1 MAESAEK
8 ARARRTP
15 HSDCE
20 RHGAGLQGIV
30 IQLTGAKGAGEDSE
44 ESDCVF
50 LPDQHE
56 DTPLGTAPP
65 RRRAPPSP
73 VLSDRSA
80 SAPAFLSPYPS
91 SPKPLLSLVKSFSTE
106 IDPKEASSSSS
117 SPSSSSSLRPKPLLS
132 LVKSLSSEISRREPE
147 VAQSKS
153 DSKLNLHMW
162 KQLTQPRAE
171 PEGGD
176 QQTAPPT
183 PADPSPTEP
192 EPRGTGFFKAELED
206 TRRKFSEAMQEPL
219 SMLSKI
225 IREDSPKQQ
234 HQHQQ
239 RALLTDN
246 VGGGARGGAGF
257 EGGAEDSDAERVE
270 KQGRRAWR
278 ARFATPSPSPTP
290 APAPAPIPAL
300 SQDSRYEI
308 CTYGDVIQ
316 VVEIA
321 GPRAGGD
328 GGGSPRQAQGPRGL
342 ARPSISGSGRWLFC
356 VSALAYSFFV
366 LPLPS
371 YLAGLALG
379 LAGGFMLG
387 LLVVLLLAPRRS
399 SLRPYRVP
407 PSLQDSLRADSP
419 AQEHSHPKILKG
431 WMNEIQ
437 GYNPEM
443 YHPSL
448 THSVYATLEGSRL
461 QLAYPRTNI
470 SRRATFQDPAPDPA
484 PDAVFMHSRQFQLAG
499 SKVFL
504 LPAVLARKRVW
515 NKKYPICVMLAEEE
529 AEEEVEV
536 GEEDRGEVQEE
547 QGERA
552 EQDVPPVAKPG
563 APVALFLFGRTG
575 REKEEWFQHFLS
587 ASKATD
593 CDQDSGSKSDMSV
606 QQDSTPAGQAQ
617 YSGGSSRGS
626 SEDIPS
632 LLRLKDLAGSV
643 REKILLDYNA
653 YMDRFVVSEAG
664 SDPPSPSYSTGDS
677 PTAKEKFC
685 EPVAG
690 GNGESQPAV
699 TRGVNALIGRI
710 FWDFL
715 REKYW
720 ANQVAHKIQ
729 KKLTKIR
736 LPYFMNELTL
746 TELDMG
752 TCMPQVV
759 SMSRPSV
766 DHRGLWLEMEVVYT
780 GSLQMTLETKMNLC
794 KLGKEGGAETDSVPE
809 SGCMSSRP
817 RLCVLADSDE
827 ESSSAGSSDEEE
839 VPPSEPQGVPGDKGT
854 PPGADGHGGCS
865 TSRKILRFVDK
876 IAKSK
881 YFQKATENEYIKK
894 KIEEVSNTPLLLTVE
909 VQELSGTLAVN
920 IPPPPTDRIWY
931 SFRVPP
937 RLDLRVRPMLGEREV
952 TFTHV
957 TEWIEK
963 KLQREFQKVLV
974 MPNMDDLYLPL
985 MHSGLDSPPSSQ
997 HSPASCSRES
1007 SMDVA
1012 DQEEEEAA
1020 SE

>member
-1 MAESAEK
+1 MSEAAE
-8 ARARRTP
+8 RGR
-15 HSDCE
+15 DD
-20 RHGAGLQGIV
+20 GGLQGIV
-30 IQLTGAKGAGEDSE
+30 SRLTGRGGAGEDSE
-44 ESDCVF
+44 DSDCVF

-56 DTPLGTAPP
+56 GIPLRPIPP
-65 RRRAPPSP
+65 TCRAPPSP
-73 VLSDRSA
+73 VLTDRCA
-80 SAPAFLSPYPS
+80 SAPAFLSPHPS
-91 SPKPLLSLVKSFSTE
+91 SPKPLLSLVKSLSTE
-106 IDPKEASSSSS
+106 IDPKETSS
-117 SPSSSSSLRPKPLLS
+117 SPSPSSSLRPKPLLS
-132 LVKSLSSEISRREPE
+132 LVKSLSSEISRCEPE

-153 DSKLNLHMW
+153 DSKLNLHML

-176 QQTAPPT
+176 SEMAPPT
-183 PADPSPTEP
+183 PADPSPIEP
-192 EPRGTGFFKAELED
+192 EPRGGGFFKAELED

-234 HQHQQ
+234 QLHQN
-239 RALLTDN
+239 RAPGATDA
-246 VGGGARGGAGF
+246 VGGGARGRAGF
-257 EGGAEDSDAERVE
+257 EGGPKDSNAEGLEM
-270 KQGRRAWR
+270 QCRRAWR
-278 ARFATPSPSPTP
+278 ARCSVPSPSPS
-290 APAPAPIPAL
+290 PAL

-316 VVEIA
+316 VVEIV
-321 GPRAGGD
+321 GSRAGGD
-328 GGGSPRQAQGPRGL
+328 GGGAPRPVQGPRGP
-342 ARPSISGSGRWLFC
+342 ARPSISGSGRWLFY

-371 YLAGLALG
+371 YWAGLALG

-399 SLRPYRVP
+399 SPRPHRDP
-407 PSLQDSLRADSP
+407 HSLQDSLRADAP
-419 AQEHSHPKILKG
+419 GEEQSHPKILQG
-431 WMNEIQ
+431 WMNEMQ
-437 GYNPEM
+437 GYSPET

-448 THSVYATLEGSRL
+448 THSVYATMEGSRL
-461 QLAYPRTNI
+461 RLAYPRTNI
-470 SRRATFQDPAPDPA
+470 SRRANFHDPTPDPA
-484 PDAVFMHSRQFQLAG
+484 HNAVFVRSHQFQLAG
-499 SKVFL
+499 SKVSL
-504 LPAVLARKRVW
+504 LPTVLARKRVW
-515 NKKYPICVMLAEEE
+515 NKKYPICVVLAEE
-529 AEEEVEV
+529 AVEEEKEV
-536 GEEDRGEVQEE
+536 GEEGREEVQEE
-547 QGERA
+547 QGERP
-552 EQDVPPVAKPG
+552 EQDVAPAAKLG
-563 APVALFLFGRTG
+563 APVTLFLFGRTG

-587 ASKATD
+587 ASKAAD
-593 CDQDSGSKSDMSV
+593 CDQDSGSRSDMSV
-606 QQDSTPAGQAQ
+606 QQDSTHTDQAQ
-617 YSGGSSRGS
+617 CSGGSSRGS

-643 REKILLDYNA
+643 REKILLDYSA
-653 YMDRFVVSEAG
+653 YMARFVVSEAG
-664 SDPPSPSYSTGDS
+664 SAPPSPSHSTGDS

-685 EPVAG
+685 EPITG
-690 GNGESQPAV
+690 GNGESQPAI
-699 TRGVNALIGRI
+699 TRGINALIGRI

-766 DHRGLWLEMEVVYT
+766 DHRGLWLEMEVMYT

-794 KLGKEGGAETDSVPE
+794 KLGKEGGAEADSVPE

-817 RLCVLADSDE
+817 RVCVLADSDE

-839 VPPSEPQGVPGDKGT
+839 VPPSEPQGVLGDKGT
-854 PPGADGHGGCS
+854 PPGADGGCS
-865 TSRKILRFVDK
+865 TSRKILKFVDK

-931 SFRVPP
+931 SFCVPP

-952 TFTHV
+952 TFSHV

-974 MPNMDDLYLPL
+974 MPNMDDIYLPL
-985 MHSGLDSPPSSQ
+985 MHSGLDSPPTSQ

-1007 SMDVA
+1007 SVDVA
-1012 DQEEEEAA
+1012 EKEEVV

>member
-1 MAESAEK
+1 MSEAAEK
-8 ARARRTP
+8 GLDCGPP
-15 HSDCE
+15 HRGCE
-20 RHGAGLQGIV
+20 HDDGGLQGIV
-30 IQLTGAKGAGEDSE
+30 IQLTGTEGAGEDSE
-44 ESDCVF
+44 DSDCVF
-50 LPDQHE
+50 LPDLHQG
-56 DTPLGTAPP
+56 TPLRTVRPP
-65 RRRAPPSP
+65 RRAAPTP

-80 SAPAFLSPYPS
+80 SAPAFLSPHPS
-91 SPKPLLSLVKSFSTE
+91 PPKPLLSLVKSLSTE
-106 IDPKEASSSSS
+106 IDPKGACSSSS
-117 SPSSSSSLRPKPLLS
+117 SPSSSSTLRPKPLLS
-132 LVKSLSSEISRREPE
+132 LVKSLSSEMSRREPE
-147 VAQSKS
+147 VAQSLS
-153 DSKLNLHMW
+153 DSKLNLHVW
-162 KQLTQPRAE
+162 KQLTQDHPA
-171 PEGGD
+171 
-176 QQTAPPT
+176 APPVPAHA
-183 PADPSPTEP
+183 PADPWPAEP
-192 EPRGTGFFKAELED
+192 EPRGFFKAELED
-206 TRRKFSEAMQEPL
+206 TRRKLSEAMQEPL
-219 SMLSKI
+219 SMLSKM

-234 HQHQQ
+234 QQ
-239 RALLTDN
+239 SRSP
-246 VGGGARGGAGF
+246 GATGAMDTAG
-257 EGGAEDSDAERVE
+257 GGAEDGDAEGVE

-278 ARFATPSPSPTP
+278 AKCALPSPSP
-290 APAPAPIPAL
+290 APAL
-300 SQDSRYEI
+300 SRDSRYEI

-316 VVEIA
+316 VVEIV
-321 GPRAGGD
+321 GPRPEGN
-328 GGGSPRQAQGPRGL
+328 GGGAPQQVQGPRGP
-342 ARPSISGSGRWLFC
+342 ARPSLSGSGQWLFC

-399 SLRPYRVP
+399 SRRPLRVP
-407 PSLQDSLRADSP
+407 PSLQDSLRADTP
-419 AQEHSHPKILKG
+419 AQEHRHPKILQG
-431 WMNEIQ
+431 WMNEMQ
-437 GYNPEM
+437 EYNPEM

-448 THSVYATLEGSRL
+448 TQSVYATLEGSHL

-470 SRRATFQDPAPDPA
+470 SRRATFHDPLPDPA
-484 PDAVFMHSRQFQLAG
+484 QEPVFIRWRQIQLAG
-499 SKVFL
+499 SQVFL
-504 LPAVLARKRVW
+504 LPTVLARKRVW
-515 NKKYPICVMLAEEE
+515 NKKYPICIALAEEVV
-529 AEEEVEV
+529 EEEKEV
-536 GEEDRGEVQEE
+536 GEEAGGEVQEE

-552 EQDVPPVAKPG
+552 EQDGSPVAKLGP
-563 APVALFLFGRTG
+563 PVTLFLFGRTG

-587 ASKATD
+587 ASKARD
-593 CDQDSGSKSDMSV
+593 CDQDSGSKSDVSA
-606 QQDSTPAGQAQ
+606 QQDSTPAGLAQ
-617 YSGGSSRGS
+617 CSGGSSRGS

-643 REKILLDYNA
+643 REKILLDYSA
-653 YMDRFVVSEAG
+653 YMARFVVSEAG
-664 SDPPSPSYSTGDS
+664 SAPPSPPHSTGDS
-677 PTAKEKFC
+677 PTAKEKLY
-685 EPVAG
+685 EPVTG
-690 GNGESQPAV
+690 SNGESQPAA
-699 TRGVNALIGRI
+699 TRGVNALVGRI

-752 TCMPQVV
+752 TCMPQLL
-759 SMSRPSV
+759 SMSRPTV
-766 DHRGLWLEMEVVYT
+766 DHRGLWLEMEVMYT

-794 KLGKEGGAETDSVPE
+794 KLGKEGGAEADSVPE

-817 RLCVLADSDE
+817 RLCILADSDE

-839 VPPSEPQGVPGDKGT
+839 VPPSEPQGVLGDKGT
-854 PPGADGHGGCS
+854 PPGADGGCS
-865 TSRKILRFVDK
+865 TSRKILKFVDK

-985 MHSGLDSPPSSQ
+985 MHSGLDSPPTSQ

-1007 SMDVA
+1007 SMDVGEK
-1012 DQEEEEAA
+1012 DEVV